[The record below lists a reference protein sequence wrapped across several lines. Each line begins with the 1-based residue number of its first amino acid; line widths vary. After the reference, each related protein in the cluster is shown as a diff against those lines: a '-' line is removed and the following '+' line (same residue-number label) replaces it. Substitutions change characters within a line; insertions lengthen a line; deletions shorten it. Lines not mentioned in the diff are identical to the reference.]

1 MVSQVHAEREA
12 TMNWIET
19 VADAFQQNGDCARS
33 ESRSKGVSNFAS
45 LIAFPCFGRWFMGA
59 DEGVV
64 KVALVPVAVMLS

>member
-1 MVSQVHAEREA
+1 ML
-12 TMNWIET
+12 
-19 VADAFQQNGDCARS
+19 F
-33 ESRSKGVSNFAS
+33 SRTAIAPGLSPAQKGVSNFAS